1 MEHVPVLV
9 TETLAYMAI
18 RPDGIYVDCT
28 CGLAGHTR
36 AIAERLD
43 TGCVLALDRD
53 AESLERARENT
64 AGLHERIRFRHAA
77 FSQLAE
83 SLAWAG
89 WERVDGILADL
100 GVSRLQLTS
109 YERGFSLMNAGP
121 LDMRMDRQA
130 DRTAADIVD
139 RATERELATLFTEYG
154 EERGK
159 LAEKI
164 ARAMVRARP
173 IRDTRHLA
181 DVVASAVPR
190 TGKLHP
196 ATRVFQALRMA
207 VNDEPGEL
215 DALLKLAP
223 GFLKPRGRWVVIAF
237 QSLDDR
243 KVKNA
248 FRDLGRAGQ
257 AKVLTKHVIRPGAEE
272 VRRNPA
278 SRSAVL
284 RALEMSRGETDNDGM
299 ECDCEKDETP

>member
-1 MEHVPVLV
+1 MEHVPVLL
-9 TETLAYMAI
+9 TESLEYLAI
-18 RPDGIYVDCT
+18 RPDGRYVDCT

-43 TGCVLALDRD
+43 SGCVLGLDRD
-53 AESLERARENT
+53 AESLGRARENL
-64 AGLHERIRFRHAA
+64 AGLDERVRLRHAA

-121 LDMRMDRQA
+121 LDMRMDRQTE
-130 DRTAADIVD
+130 RTAADIVN
-139 RATERELATLFTEYG
+139 RATEKELAKLFIEYG

-159 LAEKI
+159 LAEKT
-164 ARAMVRARP
+164 ARALVRARP
-173 IRDTRHLA
+173 IRDTRELA
-181 DVVASAVPR
+181 EIVASAVPR

-215 DALLKLAP
+215 EALLKLAP
-223 GFLKPRGRWVVIAF
+223 GFLKPGGRWVMISF

-248 FRDLGRAGQ
+248 FRELGRAGR
-257 AKVLTKHVIRPGAEE
+257 AKVLTKHVIRPGSAEL
-272 VRRNPA
+272 RRNPA

-284 RALEMSRGETDNDGM
+284 RALEMGGDETDNDGRSA
-299 ECDCEKDETP
+299 DREKEETP